1 MKNQDNLLY
10 IKKPNG
16 RYAIAEPDR
25 VVESAQEIVASHYNR
40 SGQTVISSP
49 SVARQQLY
57 LRMNREHEV
66 FVAMFLDSK
75 HRILRIDEMF
85 RGTID
90 SASVPVREIV
100 KDALKYNAAAM
111 VVAHNHPSGVVEPSA
126 ADKSL
131 TETIHLATGMVG
143 VKLIDHFVF
152 GEGGAEAGF
161 SFAEAGALL

>member
-49 SVARQQLY
+49 SVARKQLY

-100 KDALKYNAAAM
+100 KDALKYNAAAI

-152 GEGGAEAGF
+152 GEGGDEAGF
-161 SFAEAGALL
+161 SFAEAGALR